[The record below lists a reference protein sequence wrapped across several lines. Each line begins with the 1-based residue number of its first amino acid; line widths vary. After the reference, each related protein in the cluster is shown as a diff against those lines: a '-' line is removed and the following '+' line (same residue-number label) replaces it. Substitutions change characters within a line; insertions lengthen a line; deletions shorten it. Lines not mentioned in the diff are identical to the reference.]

1 MICVFS
7 CLSAQDEFIFWAEFS
22 NRNFILFHQNENVSS
37 AMTSSVLSFEEYS
50 CQIAYTDEDLSYL
63 KRTQLGLMDDE
74 MSKALKLKFLN
85 LHKSELSECFFG
97 TKTKIKDITK
107 NIFLQSQSTT
117 YITMLPTRFRVY
129 FHNDKALIYKLIKEE

>member
-1 MICVFS
+1 
-7 CLSAQDEFIFWAEFS
+7 
-22 NRNFILFHQNENVSS
+22 
-37 AMTSSVLSFEEYS
+37 MTSSVLSFEEYS